1 MTSFTVDLNADFG
14 EGFGAYS
21 FGQDE
26 ALLPYVTSVNI
37 ACGWH
42 AGDPHTMREA
52 VARSL
57 AAGVRIGAHPG
68 LPDRLGFGRREMAVS
83 PQEAYDYTLYQVGAL
98 QAFVHAAGG
107 KLAHVKPHGAL
118 YHMANSSMD
127 IADAIAR
134 AIHSLD
140 NRLLVYGQSGSLLLE
155 ASRAQGLRVVSE
167 TFADRTYQP
176 DGKLTPRSKPNAMLQ
191 ETDAAIAQ
199 AISMVTRSA
208 ALTADGGEASVVA
221 DTICLHGDGPH
232 AAQWAQAIR
241 EALEAADVRI
251 QPPTY

>member
-42 AGDPHTMREA
+42 AGDPNTMREA
-52 VARSL
+52 VARSI

-68 LPDRLGFGRREMAVS
+68 LPDRLGFGRREMAIS

-107 KLAHVKPHGAL
+107 QLAHVKPHGAL
-118 YHMANSSMD
+118 YHMANNSND
-127 IADAIAR
+127 IAAAIAR

-140 NRLLVYGQSGSLLLE
+140 NKLLLYGQSGGLLLTAGRE
-155 ASRAQGLRVVSE
+155 QGLRVVSE

-176 DGKLTPRSKPNAMLQ
+176 DGTLTPRSKPNALLNDT
-191 ETDAAIAQ
+191 ESAIAQ
-199 AISMVTRSA
+199 ATSMVRRSTA
-208 ALTADGGEASVVA
+208 ITADGGETSVIA

-232 AAQWAQAIR
+232 AAQWAKAIR
-241 EALEAADVRI
+241 EALEAANIRI
-251 QPPTY
+251 QPPSY

>member
-14 EGFGAYS
+14 EGFGAYT

-52 VARSL
+52 AARSI
-57 AAGVRIGAHPG
+57 AAGIQIGAHPG
-68 LPDRLGFGRREMAVS
+68 LPDRLGFGRREMAIS
-83 PQEAYDYTLYQVGAL
+83 PEEAYDYILYQVGAL

-107 KLAHVKPHGAL
+107 RLAHVKPHGAL
-118 YHMANSSMD
+118 YHTANSSSE
-127 IADAIAR
+127 IASAIAR

-140 NRLLVYGQSGSLLLE
+140 RKLLLYGQSGSLLL
-155 ASRAQGLRVVSE
+155 AAGRAEGLRVVSE

-176 DGKLTPRSKPNAMLQ
+176 DGTLTPRSNPNALLQ
-191 ETDAAIAQ
+191 DAESAIAQ
-199 AISMVTRSA
+199 AISMVCRA
-208 ALTADGGEASVVA
+208 KAMTADGGEAPVKA

-232 AAQWAQAIR
+232 AALWAKAIR
-241 EALEAADVRI
+241 EALEAANVRI
-251 QPPTY
+251 QSSSY